1 MSTADQPTSI
11 RQVDKKT
18 LHQAIAGSALGNAV
32 EWFDYGVYGY
42 LTTYMAILFFTT
54 EDKALGQVFAL
65 GLLTISFLIRPI
77 GGMVLGPLGDRVG
90 RQRVLVITITLMTV
104 ATGGISLLPTN
115 ESFLGVWAFLP
126 LMILRL
132 VQGFSTGG
140 EYGGAAVFMSE
151 YAPNNRRGFYGSF
164 LEFGTLAG
172 TVLAAVLC
180 TILIA
185 SVGEEGMLDGWWRLP
200 FAVTVPL
207 GFVALWLRT
216 KLKEPPVFEE
226 ASENAQ
232 TSKRPFADLLRD
244 HWRRLLVLTGF
255 VLMLN
260 VSYYLVLVYMPG
272 YLSQTLGHDAVQSN
286 FTLVG
291 IMLVMMVIIAP
302 LGGLTDKIGR
312 KTMLAIAAA
321 SITVL
326 SIPAVMLINTTS
338 PWLQGLGLAMLGL
351 QLVVMQASVSSTL
364 PALFPTK
371 VRYSGFAIGYNI
383 STALFGG
390 TAGTLVALLVQQTGN
405 NLVPGFYLAA
415 SGVIGL
421 ISIFAMRETAQAT
434 LRGDEI
440 PGRPESV
447 GMPNSKYVEEN
458 RADTEALEAA
468 DAGAGDASRN

>member
-1 MSTADQPTSI
+1 MSTPEQPTTL
-11 RQVDKKT
+11 RHVDKKT

-42 LTTYMAILFFTT
+42 LTVYMAALFFTS
-54 EDKALGQVFAL
+54 DDPALNQVFAL
-65 GLLTISFLIRPI
+65 GLLTISFFIRPI
-77 GGMVLGPLGDRVG
+77 GGLVLGPLGDRVG

-104 ATGGISLLPTN
+104 ATGAIALLPTN
-115 ESFLGVWAFLP
+115 ESFMGVWAFLP

-132 VQGFSTGG
+132 IQGFSTGG

-172 TVLAAVLC
+172 TVLAATLC

-185 SVGEEGMLDGWWRLP
+185 VVGEEGMMDGWWRLP

-207 GFVALWLRT
+207 GFIALYLRT

-226 ASENAQ
+226 ASQNDQ
-232 TSKRPFADLLRD
+232 TSSRPFVELLRD

-272 YLSQTLGHDAVQSN
+272 YLSETLGHDPVQSN

-291 IMLVMMVIIAP
+291 IMIVMMIIIGP
-302 LGGLTDKIGR
+302 LGGLTDRIGR
-312 KTMLAIAAA
+312 KTVLAVAAA
-321 SITVL
+321 AITVL
-326 SIPAVMLINTTS
+326 SIPAVLLINTTS
-338 PWLQGLGLAMLGL
+338 VGLQALGLAMLGL

-371 VRYSGFAIGYNI
+371 VRYSGFAIGYNV
-383 STALFGG
+383 STAIFGG
-390 TAGTLVALLVQQTGN
+390 TSATVVAWLVAQTGN
-405 NLVPGFYLAA
+405 NLMPGFYLAA
-415 SGVIGL
+415 SGIIGL
-421 ISIFAMRETAQAT
+421 VSVFAMRETAQAT
-434 LRGDEI
+434 LRGEEI

-447 GMPNSKYVEEN
+447 GMPNSKYVEDN
-458 RADTEALEAA
+458 RADTEALE
-468 DAGAGDASRN
+468 GTGGTRG